1 MLYKSVLDNITLDEA
16 KNLIQL
22 YQELETRLRST
33 IYTQNREIETLELA
47 LQNKTDTMKD
57 TKRYLDKTN
66 ELWEFENDLENKYK
80 KFLSSPL
87 ANKKEIDDEGEW
99 KYV

>member
-1 MLYKSVLDNITLDEA
+1 MLYKSILDNITLDDA

-47 LQNKTDTMKD
+47 LQNKTDIMKD

-66 ELWEFENDLENKYK
+66 ELWEFENNLEHKYK
-80 KFLSSPL
+80 NACGKE
-87 ANKKEIDDEGEW
+87 NKKEIDDEGEW